1 MTVATHQ
8 TIQAGTL
15 AGLVPADATG
25 DALRVPGRPAI
36 TYEGLRTAVHEIACG
51 LAALGIRPG
60 DRVGLLSATRPEWVL
75 CDLGALMAA
84 TVVVPVYPTNSPE
97 EGEHVLGHSGCQLV
111 FVEDAE
117 QAAKLARVRG
127 GLPELRNV
135 VVLDGEVE
143 GAIALDEL
151 RRTGKARGTVDGV
164 AADPEDPATIVYT
177 SGTTGLP
184 KGCVLSHANLLAVVE
199 GSIQRLELDVAPPVI
214 FLYLPL
220 AHVLARVSAL
230 VAMAT
235 SGTLVFWSG
244 DRERLVDE
252 LAAAE
257 PTHVPTVP
265 RLLEKV
271 RTRVLSATGLRGTIV
286 RGAVSAGDRVA
297 RCRREGRSPALV
309 DGLRHGVADRLV
321 LAKVRAAFGTRN
333 PVVLT
338 GAAPIGPEVL
348 EFFDACGIT
357 VLEGYGMTE
366 TAAASTLNTRADGRL
381 GSVGRPLPQ
390 TEVAIAEDGEILM
403 RGPHVFAGYHRD
415 PQATDAALEGGWMHS
430 GDLGHLDADGF
441 LHITGR
447 KKDLIIT
454 SSGKNISPEMI
465 ESALRETRWIS
476 QAVVV
481 GDRKPYL
488 AALITLDPEEL
499 LQIAATIGVDPD
511 PDVLAKDLRVRAL
524 VWQDIETVNQRLAR
538 IEQIKRFTILPR
550 DFSQSDG
557 ELTPTLKIKRN
568 VITTRHARRIG
579 DLYAQTGP

>member
-1 MTVATHQ
+1 
-8 TIQAGTL
+8 
-15 AGLVPADATG
+15 
-25 DALRVPGRPAI
+25 
-36 TYEGLRTAVHEIACG
+36 
-51 LAALGIRPG
+51 
-60 DRVGLLSATRPEWVL
+60 
-75 CDLGALMAA
+75 
-84 TVVVPVYPTNSPE
+84 
-97 EGEHVLGHSGCQLV
+97 
-111 FVEDAE
+111 
-117 QAAKLARVRG
+117 
-127 GLPELRNV
+127 
-135 VVLDGEVE
+135 
-143 GAIALDEL
+143 
-151 RRTGKARGTVDGV
+151 
-164 AADPEDPATIVYT
+164 
-177 SGTTGLP
+177 
-184 KGCVLSHANLLAVVE
+184 VLSHANLLAVVE

-252 LAAAE
+252 LAAAA

-309 DGLRHGVADRLV
+309 DRLRHGVADRLV
-321 LAKVRAAFGTRN
+321 LAKVRAAFGPRN

-390 TEVAIAEDGEILM
+390 TEVAIADDGEILM
-403 RGPHVFAGYHRD
+403 RGPHVFTGYHRD

-488 AALITLDPEEL
+488 AALITLDPDEL
-499 LQIAATIGVDPD
+499 PQIAATIGVDPD
-511 PDVLAKDLRVRAL
+511 PEVVAKDLRVRTL

-568 VITTRHARRIG
+568 VITTRHARHIG